1 MVKRPQK
8 PSINPNNTL
17 LEYNSPKKSRQE
29 INRENYQK
37 NKEKR
42 NIQAKVRYL
51 KKKKQDQL
59 TTKQIQAKY
68 YGAEAIKILM
78 TFKEYAELNK
88 EKKKLWQDF
97 N

>member
-1 MVKRPQK
+1 MANNPKK
-8 PSINPNNTL
+8 PSINSNNTL

-68 YGAEAIKILM
+68 CQAEAIKILM
-78 TFKEYAELNK
+78 SFKEYISLNK
-88 EKKKLWQDF
+88 STKKL
-97 N
+97 